1 MKFNQRKRAT
11 SVLALTF
18 DGGQLHAVVL
28 RRTNGTA
35 EVRKSAR
42 APMTLDL
49 LRNEP
54 ELVGGEI
61 RNLLDSAEIR
71 ERLCVVGIPAEW
83 VLSLHAALP
92 ELPDEDV
99 ESFLELEAERGFP
112 HGLDQLQREV
122 SRPVSTTTRYATQLA
137 VMDDHVRR
145 LEAVLTAAQLR
156 PVRFSLAITALPDSI
171 AGAGQGNLTAVV
183 NESGVA
189 LLISSGG
196 GIVALRTFDHV
207 IEAEGGERR
216 VLADAVARELR
227 ITLAQLPE
235 DLRETLRELRVV
247 GAEALTEPLVRGLE
261 VPARALG
268 LEVRRLTA
276 SGGTEH
282 GLRIA
287 GDASLSGSL
296 SLAAQFLGDRGGS
309 FNFLPPK
316 PSFLQQLAARYS
328 GKRLAYA
335 GGAAAAVAA
344 AVCAVFLV
352 QSFQLSR
359 LQSRWNAMSAK
370 VRDLEETQARI
381 RAFRPWNDKEVTSLA
396 ILRQVTEAFPEEG
409 SVTAKTVEI
418 RNQSS
423 VNVTGVTRDN
433 SALLKTLDQLRL
445 ADGVAGLKVETIR
458 GKSPMQF
465 TFNFQWE
472 SQP

>member
-1 MKFNQRKRAT
+1 
-11 SVLALTF
+11 
-18 DGGQLHAVVL
+18 
-28 RRTNGTA
+28 
-35 EVRKSAR
+35 
-42 APMTLDL
+42 
-49 LRNEP
+49 
-54 ELVGGEI
+54 
-61 RNLLDSAEIR
+61 
-71 ERLCVVGIPAEW
+71 
-83 VLSLHAALP
+83 
-92 ELPDEDV
+92 
-99 ESFLELEAERGFP
+99 
-112 HGLDQLQREV
+112 
-122 SRPVSTTTRYATQLA
+122 
-137 VMDDHVRR
+137 
-145 LEAVLTAAQLR
+145 
-156 PVRFSLAITALPDSI
+156 
-171 AGAGQGNLTAVV
+171 
-183 NESGVA
+183 
-189 LLISSGG
+189 
-196 GIVALRTFDHV
+196 LRTFDHV

-287 GDASLSGSL
+287 GDAPLSGSL
-296 SLAAQFLGDRGGS
+296 SLAAQYLGDRGGA

-316 PSFLQQLAARYS
+316 PSFLQQIAARYS

-381 RAFRPWNDKEVTSLA
+381 RAFRPWNDKAVTSLA
-396 ILRQVTEAFPEEG
+396 ILRRVTEAFPEEG

-445 ADGVAGLKVETIR
+445 ADGVAGLKVDTIR

-472 SQP
+472 GQP